1 MKRDYIEHTP
11 QAIFELTAINLQTGK
26 SVSFEMPYS
35 DMLSDLINVDHPN
48 YMTFID
54 VRIKDLE

>member
-1 MKRDYIEHTP
+1 MKRDYKDNTVR
-11 QAIFELTAINLQTGK
+11 AIFELTAINLQTGK
-26 SVSFEMPYS
+26 SVNFEIPYS

-54 VRIKDLE
+54 VRIENLE